1 MDNTKEKKTPM
12 HSTSILGLA
21 EESEKVN
28 LIFVQ
33 CMPYERFQTN
43 PRNVHLTMFVKR
55 IFRYF
60 IGTNHLDLCFEKK
73 KDFRLVEYCD

>member
-1 MDNTKEKKTPM
+1 M
-12 HSTSILGLA
+12 
-21 EESEKVN
+21 
-28 LIFVQ
+28 